1 MPWVA
6 PCSLSA
12 QSSTGNHPYSYV
24 LAGGPGRKNRERI
37 RPGSAHKKLPSS
49 RYALAN

>member
-1 MPWVA
+1 MCALAALVA
-6 PCSLSA
+6 
-12 QSSTGNHPYSYV
+12 
-24 LAGGPGRKNRERI
+24 KNRERI